1 MFSRM
6 INLWKSIYVQAKC
19 VRAVY
24 VSVSEAIPNRWIV
37 TVEYGGGNED
47 VFYSDRMSMEE
58 AEKLAAEIVEKI
70 NNNHA

>member
-1 MFSRM
+1 M

-24 VSVSEAIPNRWIV
+24 VSVSDAPQSRWVV
-37 TVEYGGGNED
+37 TVEYGGNED
-47 VFYSDRMSMEE
+47 FFYSDRMSMEE
-58 AEKLAAEIVEKI
+58 ADRLAAEIVEKI